1 MADIPRVNPAD
12 MARLITENLANP
24 GSIPGGESSPLP
36 FDPAPNEQPA
46 TATESP
52 EVVQGSGTGEGAV
65 GVAPQEPPPPQ
76 SPDPALP
83 FDPAL
88 SQPGVR
94 VDPSTS
100 RPFFEQPDSTPAP
113 PAPEPHSTPL
123 EPQSTQPP
131 ALPDPATDGATNTD
145 TGHADIGLIYQLAL
159 GHDPTPDEVVQTISL
174 ASRVASLDEQRQQW
188 VNAIMTGQID
198 PAQIEAQLVRANTPA
213 PAPAPTDPYADPYDT
228 PVSDPALEA
237 ERAALAAER
246 EQLRAQAAEYQRQQL
261 AQIRTQ
267 AEAAWQEFAS
277 QHSDWAPEELTA
289 LRVRVDASNV
299 FGAELQSGKD
309 PRSAF
314 LNTINYEA
322 LTHDHFRSKM
332 LAAAALDPNQ
342 TAAEA
347 SRTNAA
353 AALAGNGQGSGGAGG
368 ARGATP
374 PPRPEPGATLP
385 PPNPALTTTLVPA
398 GYSGAA
404 YDPTTQQPVLPAASP
419 LTAPRDDAAP
429 DLTNRNTQALLM
441 AQEIARLTG
450 GS

>member
-36 FDPAPNEQPA
+36 FDPAPDEQPA
-46 TATESP
+46 TATQSP

-76 SPDPALP
+76 SPFDPALP
-83 FDPAL
+83 FDPSL

-100 RPFFEQPDSTPAP
+100 RPFFEQPDPTPTP
-113 PAPEPHSTPL
+113 PAL
-123 EPQSTQPP
+123 EPQPTEPPAATEPP

-198 PAQIEAQLVRANTPA
+198 PAQIEAQLARANTPA
-213 PAPAPTDPYADPYDT
+213 PVPTDPYADPYDT
-228 PVSDPALEA
+228 PASDPALEA

>member
-46 TATESP
+46 VESP
-52 EVVQGSGTGEGAV
+52 EVVQGSGAGEGAV

-113 PAPEPHSTPL
+113 PAPEP
-123 EPQSTQPP
+123 PP

-228 PVSDPALEA
+228 PTSDPALEA

>member
-36 FDPAPNEQPA
+36 FDPAPDEQPA
-46 TATESP
+46 VESP

-76 SPDPALP
+76 SP

-100 RPFFEQPDSTPAP
+100 RPFFEQPDPTPTP

-198 PAQIEAQLVRANTPA
+198 PAQIEAQLARANT

>member
-36 FDPAPNEQPA
+36 FDPAPDEQPA
-46 TATESP
+46 TATQSP

-76 SPDPALP
+76 SP

-100 RPFFEQPDSTPAP
+100 RPFFEQPDPTPTP
-113 PAPEPHSTPL
+113 PEPQPTTAIAP
-123 EPQSTQPP
+123 TQPP

-198 PAQIEAQLVRANTPA
+198 PAQIEAQLTRANTPA
-213 PAPAPTDPYADPYDT
+213 PTPAPTDPYADPYDT

-450 GS
+450 GG

>member
-36 FDPAPNEQPA
+36 FDPAPDEQPA

-76 SPDPALP
+76 SP

-100 RPFFEQPDSTPAP
+100 RPFFEQPDPTPTP
-113 PAPEPHSTPL
+113 P
-123 EPQSTQPP
+123 EPQSTTAIAPTEPP

-228 PVSDPALEA
+228 PTSDPALEA

-450 GS
+450 GG

>member
-36 FDPAPNEQPA
+36 FDPAPDEQPA
-46 TATESP
+46 TATQSP

-76 SPDPALP
+76 SP

-100 RPFFEQPDSTPAP
+100 RPFFEQPDPTPTP
-113 PAPEPHSTPL
+113 PEPQPTTAIAPT
-123 EPQSTQPP
+123 EPP

-198 PAQIEAQLVRANTPA
+198 PAQIEAQLTRANTPA
-213 PAPAPTDPYADPYDT
+213 PTPAPTDPYADPYDT

-450 GS
+450 GG

>member
-1 MADIPRVNPAD
+1 MKRPIPTIFGAPKRAIRWPVKKDGTYMASTCAVTTSAASEVWKPQPTTAIAP
-12 MARLITENLANP
+12 TE
-24 GSIPGGESSPLP
+24 
-36 FDPAPNEQPA
+36 
-46 TATESP
+46 
-52 EVVQGSGTGEGAV
+52 
-65 GVAPQEPPPPQ
+65 
-76 SPDPALP
+76 
-83 FDPAL
+83 
-88 SQPGVR
+88 
-94 VDPSTS
+94 
-100 RPFFEQPDSTPAP
+100 
-113 PAPEPHSTPL
+113 
-123 EPQSTQPP
+123 PP

-198 PAQIEAQLVRANTPA
+198 PAQIEAQLTRANTPA
-213 PAPAPTDPYADPYDT
+213 PVPATPADPYADPYDT

-368 ARGATP
+368 ARGAVGATP

>member
-36 FDPAPNEQPA
+36 FDPAPDEQPA

-52 EVVQGSGTGEGAV
+52 EVVQGSGAGEGAV

-76 SPDPALP
+76 SP

-100 RPFFEQPDSTPAP
+100 RPFFEQPDPTPTP
-113 PAPEPHSTPL
+113 PEPQPTTAIAPT
-123 EPQSTQPP
+123 EPP

-198 PAQIEAQLVRANTPA
+198 PAQIEAQLTRANTPA
-213 PAPAPTDPYADPYDT
+213 PVPATPADPYADPYDT

-368 ARGATP
+368 ARGAVGATP

-450 GS
+450 GG